1 MESPSPPVLP
11 ETVAGGLTPG
21 EIRAVTHERL
31 RLLSWGYFIAGGMGI
46 LFSSFF
52 LIYVVI
58 FGAVSMIPASEWGTS
73 SSQQHR
79 HDEPFDDARAP
90 SAQDENREEGIPAA
104 SEPQT
109 SAGPPPVWIFRIF
122 AGVMFVFVLIGWT
135 LSGLTI
141 YAGRCIRQRRNRML
155 ILVMAGFNLM
165 SIPFGTLLGICTF
178 LVLQSEP
185 GRREFTLA

>member
-1 MESPSPPVLP
+1 MEPPSPPVLP

-58 FGAVSMIPASEWGTS
+58 FGAVSMIPASEWETS
-73 SSQQHR
+73 SAQQHR
-79 HDEPFDDARAP
+79 HDEPVVDARAP
-90 SAQDENREEGIPAA
+90 SAQDDNREEGIPVA
-104 SEPQT
+104 SETQT